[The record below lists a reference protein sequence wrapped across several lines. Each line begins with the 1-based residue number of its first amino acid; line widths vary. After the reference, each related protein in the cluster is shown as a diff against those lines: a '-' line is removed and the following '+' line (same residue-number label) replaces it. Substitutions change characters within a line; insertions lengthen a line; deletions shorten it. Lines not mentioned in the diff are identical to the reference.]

1 MADAAET
8 LQNLVSDLRIGISL
22 CTRLPL
28 APTTPLDDGDVARAS
43 WSFPIAG
50 LLVGLAGAFAYWL
63 ASRLHIPPEP
73 GAALALLTTV
83 LATGA
88 IHEDGLADTADG
100 LAGKTQQQRLEIM
113 RDSRIGTYGASAL
126 ALSFLMR
133 WTALADIAELAD
145 ARTLAIAVIVAH
157 MVSRS
162 ILPAF
167 MYLVPPART
176 EGLSSSAGR
185 PPRHSVAI
193 ALALGILCLLLA
205 FGAKLAMIALLLLA
219 LAALVLARV
228 ATTRIGGQT
237 GDILG
242 ALQQLAEVT
251 LLLVATAML

>member
-1 MADAAET
+1 
-8 LQNLVSDLRIGISL
+8 
-22 CTRLPL
+22 
-28 APTTPLDDGDVARAS
+28 
-43 WSFPIAG
+43 
-50 LLVGLAGAFAYWL
+50 
-63 ASRLHIPPEP
+63 
-73 GAALALLTTV
+73 
-83 LATGA
+83 
-88 IHEDGLADTADG
+88 
-100 LAGKTQQQRLEIM
+100 
-113 RDSRIGTYGASAL
+113 
-126 ALSFLMR
+126 
-133 WTALADIAELAD
+133 
-145 ARTLAIAVIVAH
+145 

-193 ALALGILCLLLA
+193 ALALGILCLLLV